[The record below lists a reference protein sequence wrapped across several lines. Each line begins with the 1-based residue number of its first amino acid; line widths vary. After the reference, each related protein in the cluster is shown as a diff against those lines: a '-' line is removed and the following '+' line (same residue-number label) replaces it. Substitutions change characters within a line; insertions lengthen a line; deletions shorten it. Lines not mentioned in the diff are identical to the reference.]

1 LTVNFTQSRNLP
13 PIPHEKRKPGAGSD
27 KETKSE
33 SFSSFCTLHFAFC
46 IHLHFF
52 THNRQNTSTKRIARA
67 SKVSESKSQPKKS
80 REVTKTIM
88 SLKRKILTGI
98 TSGFAVVALSSFAMA
113 QDNRSTTTPQQDEQ
127 KSERKAWKR
136 GGEGKREGFRRGGRG
151 GGFGMRGL
159 RELNL
164 TDAQKEQIRGI
175 LESKRANREA
185 NQTQREELRQIVE
198 AKRSG
203 TITAEQEARLK
214 TFREQRREAA
224 RQLHEQ
230 ILAVLT
236 PEQKAQLEQLKQERQ
251 KRREE
256 FRQRRQQDRTTPQ
269 TSGDN

>member
-1 LTVNFTQSRNLP
+1 
-13 PIPHEKRKPGAGSD
+13 
-27 KETKSE
+27 
-33 SFSSFCTLHFAFC
+33 
-46 IHLHFF
+46 
-52 THNRQNTSTKRIARA
+52 
-67 SKVSESKSQPKKS
+67 
-80 REVTKTIM
+80 M

-98 TSGFAVVALSSFAMA
+98 TSGLAVVALGSFAMA
-113 QDNRSTTTPQQDEQ
+113 QDNRSNTTPQQQDEQ

-136 GGEGKREGFRRGGRG
+136 GGEGKRGGGFRRGGHG

-203 TITAEQEARLK
+203 TITAEQQERLRA
-214 TFREQRREAA
+214 FREQRREAA

-256 FRQRRQQDRTTPQ
+256 FRQKRQQDRTTPQ